1 MDDMQQVEFRDV
13 EEASQY
19 LRGVAE
25 RLRPSPLTDY
35 YGFPESTWDGKH
47 RAWSALSARL
57 SAKLDYRKP
66 QVLMQ
71 IIAMFAFF
79 SLLGL
84 MVGWTIFE
92 RAVQ

>member
-1 MDDMQQVEFRDV
+1 MDDMQQIEFRDV
-13 EEASQY
+13 EEARQY

-25 RLRPSPLTDY
+25 RLRPSPLTDD
-35 YGFPESTWDGKH
+35 YGFPESTWDGKR
-47 RAWSALSARL
+47 RAWFALSTKL
-57 SAKLDYRKP
+57 NAKLDYRKR
-66 QVLMQ
+66 QMLMQ
-71 IIAMFAFF
+71 LIAMFAFF